1 MQHTGSSQLLC
12 TCMVQT
18 KCSLCAESRR
28 LGSVFQRLLWR
39 KLTFSIE
46 TSTAAMCPTETLV
59 ALKWEAIF
67 GQFLSLIQDEIR
79 GSYRTK
85 AVIFG

>member
-18 KCSLCAESRR
+18 KCPFVAEDCPTP
-28 LGSVFQRLLWR
+28 GNYEDLLWR
-39 KLTFSIE
+39 KLMFSIE